1 MNRLS
6 NLALRVFFK
15 VVILFVAAIVMV
27 AVGAMFH
34 IQSTGRA
41 AGIAFF
47 VAAVVVFLIFERV
60 LFPTVYGRPAWGPHG
75 RRAKKMFHSAG
86 DVAVDVRNADA
97 ARQWYS
103 ERLGLPYFSSEVE
116 EAAVGLGYSANDLV
130 LYLNAVS
137 GNVQPNVRSG
147 RPPIMFVRKLG
158 NAHEYLSS
166 QGVSVSPIQSDS
178 GGNQFFRFRD
188 LEGNELE
195 VCQQT

>member
-1 MNRLS
+1 MNRFS

-15 VVILFVAAIVMV
+15 VVILSFAALVMV
-27 AVGAMFH
+27 AVGAIFH
-34 IQSTGRA
+34 VQGTSRT

-47 VAAVVVFLIFERV
+47 VTAVGVFLIFERA
-60 LFPTVYGRPAWGPHG
+60 LFPTVYGRAAWSPHK
-75 RRAKKMFHSAG
+75 RRAKNIFHSAG
-86 DVAVDVRNADA
+86 DVAVDVRDAKA

-103 ERLGLPYFSSEVE
+103 DRLGLPYFSSEVE
-116 EAAVGLGYSANDLV
+116 GVTVGLGYSANDMV
-130 LYLNAVS
+130 LYLNEVS
-137 GNVQPNVRSG
+137 GNVRPNARAG
-147 RPPIMFVRKLG
+147 RPPIMFARKLG

-178 GGNQFFRFRD
+178 GGNHFFRFRD